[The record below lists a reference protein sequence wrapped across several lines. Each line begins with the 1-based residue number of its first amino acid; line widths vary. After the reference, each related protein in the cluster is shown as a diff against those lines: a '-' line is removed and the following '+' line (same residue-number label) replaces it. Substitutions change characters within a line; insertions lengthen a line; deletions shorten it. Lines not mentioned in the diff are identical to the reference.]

1 MTSVNH
7 VALQHPAPGR
17 FSLAE
22 LTWVWVPTQRVGKM
36 LTACIPANRVG
47 DLHAGE
53 AARAGTNEPPKET
66 SGCGGKRSERFVCQR
81 EKPAP
86 KKPRK
91 RAPAGNGNNKKKRR
105 GAGLLHGEEQQ
116 PLKVGCPVSY
126 TIKIENASAIVRCA
140 ALEHTHATDTAAR
153 YHASWIKPW
162 IACEFRR
169 SDGKVECG
177 ALLAQI
183 QAISQDAECLA
194 RGFHNWSEAL
204 DQFEAGNATLP
215 REALASRKYVMAAL
229 TALHTDRLAFASD
242 ECHGVAHFVDT
253 HREDVFYYTP
263 GEKVVGEEEHV
274 RALRCVRG
282 GARARLAAALRR
294 ASAQ

>member
-105 GAGLLHGEEQQ
+105 GGWPREVQFCWRG
-116 PLKVGCPVSY
+116 
-126 TIKIENASAIVRCA
+126 RA
-140 ALEHTHATDTAAR
+140 ACSAAR
-153 YHASWIKPW
+153 MG
-162 IACEFRR
+162 R
-169 SDGKVECG
+169 S
-177 ALLAQI
+177 
-183 QAISQDAECLA
+183 S
-194 RGFHNWSEAL
+194 
-204 DQFEAGNATLP
+204 
-215 REALASRKYVMAAL
+215 
-229 TALHTDRLAFASD
+229 
-242 ECHGVAHFVDT
+242 AHD
-253 HREDVFYYTP
+253 P
-263 GEKVVGEEEHV
+263 
-274 RALRCVRG
+274 
-282 GARARLAAALRR
+282 
-294 ASAQ
+294 